1 MNSSLTI
8 SEYST
13 NSILVSVGG
22 SNQMGLELKDF
33 FTEQGGFYNNKLGGF
48 LFHKSKKDM
57 LRRIIESGSH
67 EGAYAK
73 GRVSSPEA
81 LSGHTPADF
90 VLPYGKAGLSG
101 IEAKKPDPT
110 GRGGWFLTKDE
121 YLALIGRIEFLELA
135 LKKSQREQSCPYG
148 ARDQRSSPNV
158 ASFKAPKSPQRT
170 SSYPTGGGEA
180 GTKPDR
186 TEKKRGNNEIIKRFL
201 SKN

>member
-1 MNSSLTI
+1 MDSSLTI

-57 LRRIIESGSH
+57 LRRIIESG
-67 EGAYAK
+67 
-73 GRVSSPEA
+73 
-81 LSGHTPADF
+81 
-90 VLPYGKAGLSG
+90 
-101 IEAKKPDPT
+101 IEAKKPDHTVERRPSGT
-110 GRGGWFLTKDE
+110 ERGGWFLTKDE

-135 LKKSQREQSCPYG
+135 LKKSQNGCPYG
-148 ARDQRSSPNV
+148 A
-158 ASFKAPKSPQRT
+158 SFKVPKSPQ
-170 SSYPTGGGEA
+170 SDEA

-186 TEKKRGNNEIIKRFL
+186 TERKRGNNEIIKRFL